1 MSEVVPVAGPPALD
15 QQHARPHD
23 GWLAHHFDD
32 LDQQHAAAELGM
44 WLFLVTEFMFFGG
57 LFTAYMVYHG
67 WYGQDFATG
76 SHTMHL
82 VLGTINTAVLL
93 TSSFSMAVA
102 VHAAAQGHRTM
113 LIAMLLATITL
124 GAVFLGIKAYEYH
137 AKFVEGLVP
146 FIANSQ
152 FEMHANVGLETFL
165 NLYFLMTGVHAAH
178 MVIGIAILGTL
189 VGAALRHRLPI
200 QRSVLVHNV
209 GLYWHFVDLVWVYL
223 FPFFYL
229 VTG

>member
-1 MSEVVPVAGPPALD
+1 MSEVVPVGGPAELD
-15 QQHARPHD
+15 PSLARKHG

-44 WLFLVTEFMFFGG
+44 WVFLVTEFMFFGG
-57 LFTAYMVYHG
+57 LFTAYMAYHD
-67 WYGQDFATG
+67 WYAHDFAAG
-76 SHTMHL
+76 SHTMHV

-93 TSSFSMAVA
+93 TSSLSMALA
-102 VHAAAQGHRTM
+102 VHAAAQGRRTM
-113 LIAMLLATITL
+113 LIAMLLATIAL
-124 GAVFLGIKAYEYH
+124 GTVFLGIKAYEYH
-137 AKFVEGLVP
+137 EKYVEGLVP
-146 FIANSQ
+146 FISSSR
-152 FEMHANVGLETFL
+152 FETKPDVGLEEFL

-189 VGAALRHRLPI
+189 VVSALRYRLPVE
-200 QRSVLVHNV
+200 RSVLVHNV

>member
-1 MSEVVPVAGPPALD
+1 
-15 QQHARPHD
+15 
-23 GWLAHHFDD
+23 
-32 LDQQHAAAELGM
+32 
-44 WLFLVTEFMFFGG
+44 
-57 LFTAYMVYHG
+57 
-67 WYGQDFATG
+67 
-76 SHTMHL
+76 
-82 VLGTINTAVLL
+82 
-93 TSSFSMAVA
+93 
-102 VHAAAQGHRTM
+102 
-113 LIAMLLATITL
+113 
-124 GAVFLGIKAYEYH
+124 VFLGIKAYEYH
-137 AKFVEGLVP
+137 EKFVEGLVP
-146 FIANSQ
+146 FIENSQ

-189 VGAALRHRLPI
+189 AGAALRHRLPV